1 MINRKME
8 GGTSGE
14 PKLCSACYQLLL
26 HAPLDQFPSSG
37 VPQPY
42 LHDDNICA
50 LREYLWTNGEK
61 TSYLGESFGPIAMPD
76 TMTLGE
82 WNATD
87 FPGVLLATA
96 DVEPGP
102 TLCLQPFP
110 PSSIGVR
117 SSDSARKVAFCEAGS
132 IHSPI
137 LCYGGQGIV
146 LI

>member
-1 MINRKME
+1 ME
-8 GGTSGE
+8 GGTSRE

-26 HAPLDQFPSSG
+26 NAPLDQFPSRG

-50 LREYLWTNGEK
+50 LRDYLWTNGEK
-61 TSYLGESFGPIAMPD
+61 PSHLDESFRAIAMTD

-96 DVEPGP
+96 DVVPEP
-102 TLCLQPFP
+102 THSLQPSP

-117 SSDSARKVAFCEAGS
+117 SSNSARKVAFCQAGS
-132 IHSPI
+132 MHSPV
-137 LCYGGQGIV
+137 LCYGEQAIV